1 MAIYMKFGSD
11 IKGAVTTDGWKE
23 WIEID
28 SFQWGVGRGIGSA
41 TGGSESRE
49 ASNPSIS
56 ELVVTKRMDKSS
68 PKLFE
73 DAVGGDMSTEVVIHF
88 TTTTKDKVDKYLE
101 FTLTDVGLSGYSVSS
116 GGDMPSE
123 SLSLNFTK
131 VIWSY
136 TGKDSKIGGT
146 ALKVGYDL
154 GQHKK
159 V

>member
-88 TTTTKDKVDKYLE
+88 TTTTKNTVVSYLELE
-101 FTLTDVGLSGYSVSS
+101 FTNVGLSGFSMSS
-116 GGDMPSE
+116 GGDKPTE

-131 VIWSY
+131 VSLKF
-136 TGKDSKIGGT
+136 TPKAADLSGT
-146 ALKVGYDL
+146 PTTVGYDL
-154 GQHKK
+154 TLMSTT
-159 V
+159 